1 MEPNVSALEDTA
13 ALLDDAREQIGAL
26 QALHDEALDKE
37 ASRPRFR
44 ARVKSVLE
52 QERSA
57 LDYLAVE
64 ITKLHGTPKGMIYY
78 PLAPSMHD
86 FPATM
91 KSKMPGIAAAV
102 PKVAAVIEKWQPYQP
117 GVEWLR
123 DLNQLA
129 REQKH
134 NRLTLQLIRDTI
146 RCRVTEDA
154 TGAFVEWYGLMFRPG
169 PQPGITMIDSQSGP
183 IIIRPEPNR
192 PDTAPKPF
200 WVGVGPT
207 AIEVFGVPIDL
218 ATQRPMLDARL
229 TVESKRMSRW
239 FFILPHHPVMDFL
252 TWTEQQVRQAVNE
265 IAQVAGL

>member
-1 MEPNVSALEDTA
+1 MSALEDIA
-13 ALLDDAREQIGAL
+13 AILDDAQELISTL

-37 ASRPRFR
+37 AARPRFR

-64 ITKLHGTPKGMIYY
+64 ITKGYGTPRGLIYY
-78 PLAPSMHD
+78 PLAKSAHD
-86 FPATM
+86 FPM
-91 KSKMPGIAAAV
+91 EMESKMSGVRAAA
-102 PKVAAVIEKWQPYQP
+102 PEVATVIEKWQPYQP
-117 GVEWLR
+117 GAGWLR

-134 NRLTLQLIRDTI
+134 NRLTLQLVRDTI
-146 RCRVTEDA
+146 MCRVTEDA
-154 TGAFVEWYGLMFRPG
+154 TGAFVEWYGMAFRADPK
-169 PQPGITMIDSQSGP
+169 PGIIMIDSQSGP
-183 IIIRPEPNR
+183 IIIQPEPNR

-200 WVGVGPT
+200 WVGTGPT
-207 AIEVFGVPIDL
+207 GIEVFGVPIDL

-229 TVESKRMSRW
+229 TVESRRMSRW

-252 TWTEQQVRQAVNE
+252 ARTEHQVRQAANE
-265 IAQVAGL
+265 IAQAAGL